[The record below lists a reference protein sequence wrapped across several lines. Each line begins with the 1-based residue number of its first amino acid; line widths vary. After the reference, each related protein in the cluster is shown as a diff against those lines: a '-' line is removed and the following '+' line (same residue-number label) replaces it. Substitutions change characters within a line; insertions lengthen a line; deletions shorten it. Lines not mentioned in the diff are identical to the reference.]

1 MKEYDNNT
9 LAEEKNLETRQ
20 KRDNTFNIIVGVS
33 TLLIAIFGATFAYFS
48 ATASSKD
55 NDVHVKSAYVS
66 IAYDGGIEVKASNLI
81 PSTERIAIKMFKKEA
96 PKADDGNY
104 HTENEN
110 YAFQENTDEYSND
123 SSRRCIDVVG
133 REVCAVYQFSI
144 ESEGTEQETT
154 EIIGGI
160 KVEDNDF
167 TNLSYILYE
176 VEMATDEE
184 GNILLD
190 RFGNKVV
197 VPDSYEVVS
206 EFTNEVTIEMDPH
219 HEDLDPKFSYFE
231 KPKNN
236 YAVTV
241 DGLQGAYISTT
252 RPIACLFGYLTE
264 EELMEKYPTNDEY
277 KDIGMDDMRRCKT
290 KQITNQKK
298 HYYQVL
304 IWLMET
310 GNNQPEQGLEFNGTV
325 QLEVPGGTGDYI
337 DGKITGKD

>member
-1 MKEYDNNT
+1 MKENDNI
-9 LAEEKNLETRQ
+9 ASVEENNLEQRQ

-33 TLLIAIFGATFAYFS
+33 TLIIAILGATFAYFS
-48 ATASSKD
+48 ATASSKE
-55 NDVHVKSAYVS
+55 NDVNVKSAYVS
-66 IAYDGGIEVKASNLI
+66 IAYEGGIEITATNLI

-110 YAFQENTDEYSND
+110 YAFQQNTDEYTND
-123 SSRRCIDVVG
+123 VSRRCVDVLG
-133 REVCAVYQFSI
+133 REVCAVYRFSI
-144 ESEGTEQETT
+144 ESEGTAQETT

-160 KVEDNDF
+160 KVEENKF

-176 VEMATDEE
+176 VEMAKDEE

-190 RFGNKVV
+190 RFGQGVV

-206 EFTNEVTIEMDPH
+206 EFTNEVTVEMDPL

-231 KPKNN
+231 KPKDN
-236 YAVTV
+236 YAVNEQ
-241 DGLQGAYISTT
+241 GLQGAYISTT

-277 KDIGMDDMRRCKT
+277 RDIGIDDMRRCKT

-310 GNNQPEQGLEFNGTV
+310 GNNQPEQGIEFNGTV

-337 DGKITGKD
+337 DGRITGKE